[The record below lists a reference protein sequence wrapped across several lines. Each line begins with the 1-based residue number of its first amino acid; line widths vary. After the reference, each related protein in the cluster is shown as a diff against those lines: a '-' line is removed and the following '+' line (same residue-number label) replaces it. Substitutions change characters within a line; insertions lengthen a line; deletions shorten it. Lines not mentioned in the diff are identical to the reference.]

1 MANELKLS
9 DALTKDE
16 LCDLRRKSDV
26 RALASFVFTWG
37 LIAGAFPM
45 AIIWPNPL
53 TILAGIGIL
62 GGRQLALGVI
72 NHDCAHH
79 AFFKSPKVD
88 EFVGHYL
95 VGAPMNISLP
105 AYRAY
110 HLKHHK
116 YAGTP
121 NDPDIVFV
129 KDYPISK
136 ESMRRKFMRDF
147 TGRTGVRDTLRKI
160 RNFKLQRNWPWLTFH
175 ILLLGTLTA
184 AGAPWAYLMWWAAE
198 LFVYPAIVRLRQI
211 GEHGTAKDRTQL
223 DPRLNTGTTVAPL
236 WQRVLIAPNDVNYH
250 LEHHMFASI
259 PPYNLPKLHRLL
271 ASRGYYDG
279 FECISKDYFD
289 VIRRALRPEDVP
301 AMVPAE

>member
-16 LCDLRRKSDV
+16 LRDLRRKSDV

-37 LIAGAFPM
+37 LIAGAFAM

-147 TGRTGVRDTLRKI
+147 TGRTGFRDTLRKI

-289 VIRRALRPEDVP
+289 VIHRALRPDDVP